1 MKLDPKFTASMQ
13 SWLNTPAERRD
24 MAAGAMLLFQA
35 NRNRALYNSIVARPA
50 KFAAKLEYEMR
61 KHLKI
66 RLAKMSLEDVVRM
79 DASVMPRVER
89 TVATEAVISTDDE
102 LPKGAVAKGKR
113 PDHDTLPAEIQQLWD
128 DNAQR
133 YRKVRA
139 LFEEL
144 KAMSDAEP
152 CDRYEKLVILD
163 KEETAYRTS
172 LAAYDA
178 YGNEPD
184 GLEKRAADQKRVS
197 ALRKSLSTHRKQLG
211 KLPEDDA
218 KRSILLDKIQAEVS
232 ELAALGSGIADGTK
246 IELAALGIKFE

>member
-13 SWLNTPAERRD
+13 SWLNTPAEQRD
-24 MAAGAMLLFQA
+24 IAAGAMLLFQA
-35 NRNRALYNSIVARPA
+35 NRNRALYNSIVAHPA

-102 LPKGAVAKGKR
+102 LAKGKR
-113 PDHDTLPAEIQQLWD
+113 PDHDSLPAEIQQLWD

-133 YRKVRA
+133 YRRLRA

-144 KAMSDAEP
+144 KAMADAEP

-184 GLEKRAADQKRVS
+184 GVEKRAADQKRVS

-218 KRSILLDKIQAEVS
+218 KRSILFDKIQAEVS
-232 ELAALGSGIADGTK
+232 ELAALGSGIADDTK
-246 IELAALGIKFE
+246 IELASLGIKFE